1 MTRDVTKKMS
11 KGSAKKYLQLFKL
24 NNNVLAAT
32 VFVCFIHVFIA
43 FIIYIIHGFSGSQN
57 FRYNSGTHHSV
68 CPLPS
73 FSRYKAAA
81 SS

>member
-11 KGSAKKYLQLFKL
+11 KGSAKKYLPLLEF
-24 NNNVLAAT
+24 NNNVLVAT
-32 VFVCFIHVFIA
+32 VFVCFIHVFIV
-43 FIIYIIHGFSGSQN
+43 FIIYIIYGFSGSQN
-57 FRYNSGTHHSV
+57 FRYNFGTHHSV